1 MTRILRRAAAA
12 LAAVVLGPLALIA
25 TPAWACAC
33 GAVLTHGPAATVAD
47 ETSLVSYDG
56 HTETI
61 TMSLTLTGEPTAAAW
76 FLPVPAKPRFALADV
91 ELFNQLANLTA
102 PQAKRVGSDGCD
114 HGACAVPGRPAP
126 QVSVLQRVP
135 VGPYDVATLRAS
147 DGSALHDWLAKHGFT
162 LPDSLA
168 TGVAPYAK
176 QGWDYV
182 AVRLRPAEGTTSLG
196 RNLPPLSV
204 SFASDEL
211 VYPMR
216 LSALASHPQ
225 TVRLYVLAGH
235 RMRAT
240 GALPTPSD
248 VRYAGWVTPS
258 SVDDPL
264 ASMLPRRMFLT
275 RFDLVNLSPA
285 RITDDFHFD
294 RAPADTTYRDTT
306 YYADGGPGGTT
317 HPRYDPAQL
326 LLPALGAGA
335 VLFLLLTGVGLA
347 IGRRRTRH
355 PAA

>member
-1 MTRILRRAAAA
+1 MTRTLRRAAAA

-47 ETSLVSYDG
+47 ETSLVAYDG

-61 TMSLTLTGEPTAAAW
+61 TMSLTLTGDPTAAAW
-76 FLPVPAKPRFALADV
+76 FLPVPAKPSFALADV
-91 ELFNQLANLTA
+91 ALFNQLATLTA
-102 PQAKRVGSDGCD
+102 PQVEQPHGGGCD

-162 LPDSLA
+162 LPERLA

-182 AVRLRPAEGTTSLG
+182 AVRLRPAAGTASLG
-196 RNLPPLSV
+196 RHLPPLSV
-204 SFASDEL
+204 SFASDDL

-225 TVRLYVLAGH
+225 TVRLYVLADH
-235 RMRAT
+235 RVRPT
-240 GALPTPSD
+240 GPLPTASD
-248 VRYAGWVTPS
+248 VRYAGWVTPGA
-258 SVDDPL
+258 VGDPL
-264 ASMLPRRMFLT
+264 ASMLPGRRFLT

-285 RITDDFHFD
+285 RIHDDFRFD
-294 RAPADTTYRDTT
+294 RAPADTTYRDT
-306 YYADGGPGGTT
+306 YYASGGSDQIE
-317 HPRYDPAQL
+317 PRYDPVQVTL
-326 LLPALGAGA
+326 VLLGAGA
-335 VLFLLLTGVGLA
+335 VLFVLLAGVGLT
-347 IGRRRTRH
+347 IGRRRTRR